1 MKVLVIGYGVSGKA
15 AAAFLRSQGHLVSVV
30 DKKSGEGVLSD
41 SADFP
46 LEGFEQVILSPGIPQ
61 THPLVQKALEL
72 KIEVIGE
79 MELGCRHLKNQVFGI
94 TGSNGKTTTVTLAA
108 HILNASGK
116 KARSIGNVGFSVCDY
131 LLTADPNEILIMELS
146 SFQLETLRAPVLDVA
161 LVLNITP
168 NHLDRHANMQEYAMA
183 KACIQN
189 CLKKEGEVFVS
200 KSVFEE
206 FGPLFPNAQCF
217 ERAARRD
224 LGPLGPN
231 QASYLSN
238 CGKELA
244 THYRSGESPS
254 CKEGIL
260 QKELALFNC
269 VSYIQLEMPSKQSVQ
284 AAYLL
289 CKRCGV
295 TDIEFLHSLKSY
307 KKPRHRI
314 EWVAEINKVAYYNDS
329 KSSNIHSVLH
339 AVERMEGQIIL
350 IIGGVHKGSS
360 YKPWINPF
368 QGKVRLIIAYG
379 KAAPIMEYELAP
391 HFPFVGVD
399 RFADAVRCAK
409 QMAKENEKVLLS
421 PGCSSYDQFEN
432 YEQRG
437 DEFKRLVR
445 E

>member
-1 MKVLVIGYGVSGKA
+1 MKILVIGHGVSGKA

-30 DKKSGEGVLSD
+30 DKKPADGILPD
-41 SADFP
+41 TPDFP
-46 LEGFEQVILSPGIPQ
+46 LLGFDQIILSPGIPQ
-61 THPLVQKALEL
+61 THPLVQKAHSLN
-72 KIEVIGE
+72 IEVIGE
-79 MELGCRHLKNQVFGI
+79 MELGCRHLKNRIFGI
-94 TGSNGKTTTVTLAA
+94 TGSNGKTTTVTLTT

-116 KARSIGNVGFSVCDY
+116 KARSLGNVGFSVCDY
-131 LLTADPNEILIMELS
+131 LLNADPSEILILELS
-146 SFQLETLRAPVLDVA
+146 SFQLETLREKVLEA
-161 LVLNITP
+161 AIVLNITP
-168 NHLDRHANMQEYAMA
+168 NHLDRHASMQEYAAA
-183 KACIQN
+183 KAGIQN
-189 CLKKEGEVFVS
+189 CLKKEGEAFVS
-200 KSVFEE
+200 KNILRE
-206 FGPLFPNAQCF
+206 FGPLFPKADCF
-217 ERAARRD
+217 EK
-224 LGPLGPN
+224 N
-231 QASYLSN
+231 
-238 CGKELA
+238 
-244 THYRSGESPS
+244 
-254 CKEGIL
+254 
-260 QKELALFNC
+260 LALFES
-269 VSYIQLEMPSKQSVQ
+269 VSYTQLEMCPKQSVQ

-295 TDIEFLHSLKSY
+295 TDIEFLSALKSY
-307 KKPRHRI
+307 KKPSHRI

-339 AVERMEGQIIL
+339 AVERMEGQVVL

-360 YKPWINPF
+360 YKPWIAPF

-379 KAAPIMEYELAP
+379 KAAPIMEYELSP

-445 E
+445 EL

>member
-15 AAAFLRSQGHLVSVV
+15 ATDFLRAQGHLVSVV
-30 DKKSGEGVLSD
+30 DKKSADGILPD
-41 SADFP
+41 SPDFP
-46 LEGFEQVILSPGIPQ
+46 LDGFDQIILSPGIPR
-61 THPLVQKALEL
+61 THPLVQKALDL

-79 MELGCRHLKNQVFGI
+79 MELGCRHLKNRVFGI
-94 TGSNGKTTTVTLAA
+94 TGSNGKTTTVTLTV

-116 KARSIGNVGFSVCDY
+116 KAQSLGNVGVSVCDY
-131 LLTADPNEILIMELS
+131 LLSADPSEILILELS
-146 SFQLETLRAPVLDVA
+146 SFQLETLHAKILEA
-161 LVLNITP
+161 AIVLNITP
-168 NHLDRHANMQEYAMA
+168 NHLDRHASMQEYAEA
-183 KACIQN
+183 KARIQN
-189 CLKKEGEVFVS
+189 CLKLGGEMFVS
-200 KSVFEE
+200 KQVLEE
-206 FGPLFPNAQCF
+206 FGSSFSNAECF
-217 ERAARRD
+217 EK
-224 LGPLGPN
+224 G
-231 QASYLSN
+231 
-238 CGKELA
+238 
-244 THYRSGESPS
+244 
-254 CKEGIL
+254 
-260 QKELALFNC
+260 LALIDE

-295 TDIEFLHSLKSY
+295 TDVEFLHALKSY

-350 IIGGVHKGSS
+350 IVGGVHKGSS
-360 YKPWINPF
+360 YKSWIEPF
-368 QGKVRLIIAYG
+368 QGKVKLIIAYG
-379 KAAPIMEYELAP
+379 KAAPIMEYELAS

-399 RFADAVRCAK
+399 RFGCAVRCAK
-409 QMAKENEKVLLS
+409 QMAKENEIVLLS

-445 E
+445 EI